1 MEALTQATF
10 QQLLLDKKRT
20 GLVLF
25 VKESCPIC
33 QELHPLIEEIEQ
45 GYTDKPFGFYYVDA
59 VAEESFYKSLKLQGT
74 PTVLFY
80 RDGQQCNKF
89 TGLREYEE
97 IEFLIDRVLSGK

>member
-25 VKESCPIC
+25 VKEGCPIC

-45 GYTDKPFGFYYVDA
+45 GYTDKP
-59 VAEESFYKSLKLQGT
+59 
-74 PTVLFY
+74 
-80 RDGQQCNKF
+80 
-89 TGLREYEE
+89 
-97 IEFLIDRVLSGK
+97 